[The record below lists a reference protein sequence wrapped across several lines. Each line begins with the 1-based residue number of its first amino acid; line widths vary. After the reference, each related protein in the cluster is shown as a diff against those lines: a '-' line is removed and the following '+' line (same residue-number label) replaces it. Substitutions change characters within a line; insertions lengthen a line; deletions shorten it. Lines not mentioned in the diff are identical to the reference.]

1 MIKELIETPSW
12 TVVTDS
18 GDKYVVINSYNCP
31 IGGTV
36 IGLTKLDS
44 GFYTEVNLVEF
55 YKDFT
60 FVSEG
65 SL

>member
-18 GDKYVVINSYNCP
+18 GDKYVVNNSYNCP

-44 GFYTEVNLVEF
+44 GFYIEVNLVEF
-55 YKDFT
+55 YRDFI
-60 FVSEG
+60 FVSEER
-65 SL
+65 L